1 MTGKSIGVLEEER
14 LQIRAYRPEDCA
26 VITKWIKDERA
37 HALWCANRMPY
48 PPEEASFERVRV
60 EGERTWGSSSFVVSV
75 SGGEPLGYFSM
86 SINSRENLAFLSFII
101 VNDEIRGQGYGTK
114 MLQLIKEYVFE
125 TGQAQKIGLRVFD
138 VNEAAVR
145 CYRKAGFIE
154 VQREPEAF
162 SFQEEKW
169 GRLTMEAY
177 R

>member
-1 MTGKSIGVLEEER
+1 M
-14 LQIRAYRPEDCA
+14 
-26 VITKWIKDERA
+26 
-37 HALWCANRMPY
+37 
-48 PPEEASFERVRV
+48 
-60 EGERTWGSSSFVVSV
+60 
-75 SGGEPLGYFSM
+75 
-86 SINSRENLAFLSFII
+86 
-101 VNDEIRGQGYGTK
+101 
-114 MLQLIKEYVFE
+114 
-125 TGQAQKIGLRVFD
+125 FD